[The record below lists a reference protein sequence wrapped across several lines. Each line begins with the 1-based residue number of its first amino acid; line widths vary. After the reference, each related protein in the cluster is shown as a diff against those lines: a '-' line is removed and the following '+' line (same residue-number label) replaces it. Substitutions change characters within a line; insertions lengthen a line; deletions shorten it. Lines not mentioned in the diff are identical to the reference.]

1 MISLAEYAE
10 QQHVSYEA
18 VRQQVARY
26 QNELDGH
33 IVRQGRKRL
42 LDDVAIEFLDSHRQ
56 ESLGL
61 GPNISVE
68 NAQLQKDLDSINHEY
83 TAALKEISAL
93 KDTVIRLTTEI
104 AEKNLLL
111 AASKEEQQ
119 KYLQAVAETDDLK
132 EKLEIQRAQNVD
144 ATAELNQVREQLQD
158 EKQRS
163 EVAQMECMEVNKQL
177 EQERSRRISFR
188 EWWSRRK

>member
-68 NAQLQKDLDSINHEY
+68 NAQLQKDLDFINHEY
-83 TAALKEISAL
+83 MAALKEISAL
-93 KDTVIRLTTEI
+93 KDTVIPVSYTHLDVYKR
-104 AEKNLLL
+104 
-111 AASKEEQQ
+111 
-119 KYLQAVAETDDLK
+119 
-132 EKLEIQRAQNVD
+132 
-144 ATAELNQVREQLQD
+144 QL
-158 EKQRS
+158 
-163 EVAQMECMEVNKQL
+163 
-177 EQERSRRISFR
+177 
-188 EWWSRRK
+188 